1 MVARHVLNTK
11 KYTRDDA
18 GNIMSYVPGVP
29 EGMGVAPQQPAPAPG
44 QGFQAPM
51 AAEPLA
57 AAPTSPRGLSLEK
70 KATPVDISPAT
81 NTIMGISELINDAA
95 QAGETITGAAGTA
108 KRLGGGVARQ
118 LRFPVSGRSEA
129 LHRKLTTL
137 KGIVGPLILQEKRL
151 SETERKRLDDIVG
164 NVDAFTDDQA
174 LRESLQEVVRFLMSI
189 EGS

>member
-108 KRLGGGVARQ
+108 KRLGGGVAR
-118 LRFPVSGRSEA
+118 A
-129 LHRKLTTL
+129 
-137 KGIVGPLILQEKRL
+137 
-151 SETERKRLDDIVG
+151 
-164 NVDAFTDDQA
+164 
-174 LRESLQEVVRFLMSI
+174 SLCV
-189 EGS
+189 